1 MKKSDEKRV
10 IAIESAGI
18 FHSPCLLRSIG
29 KENTKICI
37 QYLYTVLRIAR
48 ENAAILAALAKAK
61 AAVYKIPAYHCA

>member
-18 FHSPCLLRSIG
+18 FPSPYLLRPIG
-29 KENTKICI
+29 KENSTICI

-48 ENAAILAALAKAK
+48 EDATIHGCLRFYEGSR
-61 AAVYKIPAYHCA
+61 V

>member
-37 QYLYTVLRIAR
+37 QYLYTVLRTAR
-48 ENAAILAALAKAK
+48 ENAAILAALAKSK